1 MVSDMP
7 DLIDDVRRQIKSRLQ
22 ELRPLVE
29 EAEHLQ
35 RALDA
40 LATTPTPARTN
51 GRRTTRAP
59 ARTPR
64 RPQARP
70 RGDVRAA
77 VIEHVRANP
86 GSTASDVA
94 DALNLKRTSIATRL
108 TQLAKSG
115 DLVKAD
121 RGYRAP

>member
-1 MVSDMP
+1 MP
-7 DLIDDVRRQIKSRLQ
+7 DLLEDARRQIKSRLQ
-22 ELRPLVE
+22 ELRPLVQ

-40 LATTPTPARTN
+40 LATTPSPARGN

-59 ARTPR
+59 ARSPR
-64 RPQARP
+64 RAQARS
-70 RGDVRAA
+70 RGDLGAA

-94 DALNLKRTSIATRL
+94 GALDLKRTSVATRL

>member
-1 MVSDMP
+1 MP
-7 DLIDDVRRQIKSRLQ
+7 ELLDEIRSQINARVQ
-22 ELRPLVE
+22 ELRPLVQ
-29 EAEHLQ
+29 EAENLQ

-40 LATTPTPARTN
+40 LATTPTITRAN

-59 ARTPR
+59 ARIR
-64 RPQARP
+64 RPRARS

-94 DALNLKRTSIATRL
+94 NALNLKRTSVATRL

>member
-7 DLIDDVRRQIKSRLQ
+7 DLINDVRRQIKSRLQ
-22 ELRPLVE
+22 ELRPLVQ

-40 LATTPTPARTN
+40 LATTPTPARAN
-51 GRRTTRAP
+51 GRRPPRAP
-59 ARTPR
+59 ARSR
-64 RPQARP
+64 RPPVRS

-86 GSTASDVA
+86 RSTASDVA
-94 DALNLKRTSIATRL
+94 AALNLKRTSVATRL
-108 TQLAKSG
+108 TQLTKSG

-121 RGYRAP
+121 RGYQAP

>member
-1 MVSDMP
+1 MP
-7 DLIDDVRRQIKSRLQ
+7 DLLEDARRQIKSRLQ
-22 ELRPLVE
+22 ELQPLVQ

-40 LATTPTPARTN
+40 LATPPTPGRGN
-51 GRRTTRAP
+51 GRRTTP
-59 ARTPR
+59 ATTRTPR
-64 RPQARP
+64 RAQARP

-94 DALNLKRTSIATRL
+94 DALNLKRTSVATRL

>member
-1 MVSDMP
+1 MP
-7 DLIDDVRRQIKSRLQ
+7 DLLEDARRQIKSRLQ
-22 ELRPLVE
+22 ELQPLVQ

-40 LATTPTPARTN
+40 LATTPSPARGN

-59 ARTPR
+59 SRARLRTSR
-64 RPQARP
+64 S
-70 RGDVRAA
+70 RGDVRSA

-94 DALNLKRTSIATRL
+94 DALKLKRTSVATRL

>member
-1 MVSDMP
+1 MP
-7 DLIDDVRRQIKSRLQ
+7 DLLEDARRQIKSRLQ
-22 ELRPLVE
+22 ELQPLVQ

-40 LATTPTPARTN
+40 LATTPTRAHAN

-59 ARTPR
+59 RTRSRARS
-64 RPQARP
+64 

-77 VIEHVRANP
+77 VIDHVRANP

-94 DALNLKRTSIATRL
+94 EALNLKRTSVATRL

-115 DLVKAD
+115 DLVKAA